1 MNISRYV
8 KVALFFIVLG
18 TAGGIYVILSSDGI
32 SNFNTKTYDVI
43 LPDATGLT
51 TRSKVY
57 LAGVAVG
64 KIAAIQLVG
73 NEAQIKVAFLKDVE
87 IRGDAY
93 IARKASS
100 ILGTSTLVLD
110 PGTELTPI
118 IPEGSLINT
127 KRDTSDLNAVMGI
140 VQDLGGQVSLLLQE
154 FQTNQMELLAVSLQ
168 TFNSIAQKIDAQSD
182 AELARISRI
191 LESVALITERTE
203 RLFETREGDL
213 NASVTDF
220 HEILENIRY
229 ITGEIRAGQGNIGQ
243 IIYDDRLYKSL
254 LSTMERTETA
264 VEKLQLALDSVNTL
278 AVNINGVVDSA
289 GEIVD
294 RAAGLG
300 IQVDTQARY
309 ELLSE
314 RVRAGASLR
323 LDPRSNDRWYRIG
336 VSSAPDGVVSR
347 KLTEITDASGVLTSY
362 ENTTE
367 TRYSFSVDVELA
379 RRFGPLTIR
388 GGLLEN
394 SAGLGLDFQPL
405 SWVSLSGEVFSFKT
419 GEMPN
424 LRGTLTIYP
433 FFDPNADKPW
443 NWLYLRGGVSNA
455 LANDRRD
462 FFIGGGIRFADREVK
477 GLVGLVPAAMSW

>member
-18 TAGGIYVILSSDGI
+18 TAGGIYIILSSDGI
-32 SNFNTKTYDVI
+32 SNFNTKMYDVI

-57 LAGVAVG
+57 LAGVPVG
-64 KIAAIQLVG
+64 KIAAIHLAG

-87 IRGDAY
+87 IRGDAH
-93 IARKASS
+93 IARKSSS
-100 ILGTSTLVLD
+100 ILGTSMLVLD
-110 PGTELTPI
+110 PGTELTPV

-168 TFNSIAQKIDAQSD
+168 TFNSIAQKIDAHSD
-182 AELARISRI
+182 EELARISRI

-213 NASVTDF
+213 DASVTDF

-243 IIYDDRLYKSL
+243 LIYDDRLYQSL

-264 VEKLQLALDSVNTL
+264 AEKLQLALDSVNTL
-278 AVNINGVVDSA
+278 AVNVNGVVDTA

-309 ELLSE
+309 ELLAE

-323 LDPRSNDRWYRIG
+323 LDPLSNDRWYRIG

-347 KLTEITDASGVLTSY
+347 KITEITDANGVLTSY
-362 ENTTE
+362 ENATE

-405 SWVSLSGEVFSFKT
+405 KWASLSGEVFSFKT

-455 LANDRRD
+455 LVNDRRD

-477 GLVGLVPAAMSW
+477 GLVGLVPAMAGR

>member
-8 KVALFFIVLG
+8 KVALFFVILG
-18 TAGGIYVILSSDGI
+18 SAGGTYIILSSDGI
-32 SNFNTKTYDVI
+32 GNFNTKTYDVI

-57 LAGVAVG
+57 LAGVPVG
-64 KIAAIQLVG
+64 KISAIHLAG
-73 NEAQIKVAFLKDVE
+73 SEAQIKIAFLKDVE
-87 IRGDAY
+87 IRGDAQ
-93 IARKASS
+93 ISRKSSS
-100 ILGTSTLVLD
+100 ILGTSMLVLD
-110 PGTELTPI
+110 PGTELTPL

-127 KRDTSDLNAVMGI
+127 KREAGDLNAVMGI
-140 VQDLGGQVSLLLQE
+140 VQELGGQVSLLLQE

-203 RLFETREGDL
+203 RLLASREGDL
-213 NASVTDF
+213 NTSVGDF
-220 HEILENIRY
+220 REILENIRY

-243 IIYDDRLYKSL
+243 IIYDDRLYLSL
-254 LSTMERTETA
+254 LSAMERTEVA
-264 VEKLQLALDSVNTL
+264 VEKLQVALDSVNTL
-278 AVNINGVVDSA
+278 AVNVNGVVDTA
-289 GEIVD
+289 GEIVS

-309 ELLSE
+309 DLLSE
-314 RVRAGASLR
+314 RVRAGAALR
-323 LDPRSNDRWYRIG
+323 LDPLSNDRWYRIG
-336 VSSAPDGVVSR
+336 VSSAPDGVASR
-347 KLTEITDASGVLTSY
+347 RITEITDENGVLKSY

-367 TRYSFSVDVELA
+367 TRYSFLVDVELA

-394 SAGLGLDFQPL
+394 SAGLGLDFQPVK
-405 SWVSLSGEVFSFKT
+405 WVSLSGEVFDFKT
-419 GEMPN
+419 GELPN
-424 LRGTLTIYP
+424 LRGTLTFYP
-433 FFDPNADKPW
+433 FFDPDADKPW
-443 NWLYLRGGVSNA
+443 NWLYFRGGVSRA
-455 LANDRRD
+455 LSNEGRD

>member
-1 MNISRYV
+1 MNVSRYV
-8 KVALFFIVLG
+8 KVALFFIILG
-18 TAGGIYVILSSDGI
+18 TAGGIYIILSADGI
-32 SNFNTKTYDVI
+32 GNFNTKTYDVI

-57 LAGVAVG
+57 LAGVPVG
-64 KIAAIQLVG
+64 KIAAINLAG
-73 NEAQIKVAFLKDVE
+73 NEAQIKLAFLKDVE
-87 IRGDAY
+87 IRGDAR
-93 IARKASS
+93 ISRKSSS
-100 ILGTSTLVLD
+100 ILGTSMLVLD
-110 PGTELTPI
+110 PGTELTPLV
-118 IPEGSLINT
+118 PEGGFINT
-127 KRDTSDLNAVMGI
+127 QRDTGDLNAVMGT
-140 VQDLGGQVSLLLQE
+140 VQDLGGQISLLLRE

-168 TFNSIAQKIDAQSD
+168 TFNSIAQKIDARSD

-191 LESVALITERTE
+191 LESAALITERTE
-203 RLFETREGDL
+203 RLLAAREGDL
-213 NASVTDF
+213 GDSVTDF

-229 ITGEIRAGQGNIGQ
+229 ITGEIRAGEGNIGQ
-243 IIYDDRLYKSL
+243 IIYDDRLYRSL
-254 LSTMERTETA
+254 LSAMERTEVA
-264 VEKLQLALDSVNTL
+264 VEKLQTALDSVNTL
-278 AVNINGVVDSA
+278 AVNVNGVVDTA
-289 GEIVD
+289 GEIVT

-323 LDPRSNDRWYRIG
+323 LDPLSKDRWYRIG

-347 KLTEITDASGVLTSY
+347 KVTEVTNESGARLSY

-405 SWVSLSGEVFSFKT
+405 KWVSLSGEVFNFRT
-419 GEMPN
+419 GELPN
-424 LRGTLTIYP
+424 LRGTLTFYP
-433 FFDPNADKPW
+433 FFDPDADKPW

-455 LANDRRD
+455 LENDGRD

-477 GLVGLVPAAMSW
+477 GLVGLVPAMAGM